1 MEVFKLFQVSISI
14 LLQRQKQN
22 SIICESMV
30 FHLMYWITYN
40 VTLHKTNL
48 DMNDPVCI
56 VTYHCTFQD
65 FFSPYSSFLPWWNVH
80 LHSNSHFSFEA
91 VRDIRILS
99 QSFFFV
105 SLPTTMS
112 VEKRNVREAETSE
125 FALTFASF
133 KFFEWVNLV
142 APLMT
147 KILYSRTE
155 TFRYSFHLVIL
166 K

>member
-1 MEVFKLFQVSISI
+1 MLLGGVQIIISFDFYAFTKE
-14 LLQRQKQN
+14 KQN
-22 SIICESMV
+22 GIICESMI
-30 FHLMYWITYN
+30 FFLLIHWIVHN

-125 FALTFASF
+125 FAVTFASF
-133 KFFEWVNLV
+133 RFFEWVNL
-142 APLMT
+142 AIQLC
-147 KILYSRTE
+147 IR
-155 TFRYSFHLVIL
+155 I
-166 K
+166 

>member
-1 MEVFKLFQVSISI
+1 MNLWFSIWCI
-14 LLQRQKQN
+14 ELRTMWHCIRQIWTWMTQCA
-22 SIICESMV
+22 S
-30 FHLMYWITYN
+30 
-40 VTLHKTNL
+40 LHTTAHFR
-48 DMNDPVCI
+48 I
-56 VTYHCTFQD
+56 